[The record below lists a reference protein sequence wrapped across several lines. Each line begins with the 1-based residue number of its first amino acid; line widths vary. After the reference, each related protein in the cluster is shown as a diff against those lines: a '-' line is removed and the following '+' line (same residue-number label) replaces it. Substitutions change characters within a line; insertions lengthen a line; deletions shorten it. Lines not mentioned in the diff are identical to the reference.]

1 MPNLLETQH
10 PLNPAEWEAESLRLT
25 AFLSPS
31 AQIDQ
36 HDWWKTIVGD
46 LPERTTSERSTGIQQ
61 EEGKFGDGKLSLIV
75 QPTRI
80 DWQLT
85 PLDVSP
91 SSPLGFPKVGPW
103 LDSLRSFHDLMLS
116 WIEIAPPVQR
126 LAFGAVFL
134 LQVPNSQEGYKK
146 LSDYLPFELDKDS
159 TDFFYQINRPRKST
173 SIKQFDLKI
182 NRLSKWNVLGG
193 FALSLNQPL
202 QIKPTQ
208 FSLRLELDL
217 STAED
222 FQNELPSEQL
232 PQILSELVEVGK
244 EIALKGDIK

>member
-1 MPNLLETQH
+1 MPNSLETQ
-10 PLNPAEWEAESLRLT
+10 PTPNPAEWEAESLRLT

-31 AQIDQ
+31 AQIDRQ
-36 HDWWKTIVGD
+36 DWWKTIVGD
-46 LPERTTSERSTGIQQ
+46 LPERTTSERSTGLQQ
-61 EEGKFGDGKLSLIV
+61 EEGKFRDGKLSLIV

-85 PLDVSP
+85 PPDISP
-91 SSPLGFPKVGPW
+91 IGFPKIGPW

-116 WIEIAPPVQR
+116 WIAIAPPVQR

-146 LSDYLPFELDKDS
+146 LSTYLPFELDKDS

-173 SIKQFDLKI
+173 SARQLDLKI

-232 PQILSELVEVGK
+232 PQILSELVEIGK